1 MPSCPRSGTRLQ
13 FGNDIA
19 QRLVHPLAQP
29 RLAQLAA
36 GIGDT
41 PEDELDHV
49 VVARLLEIGGH
60 HLSGEVRGRLPPEF
74 HNLVRAHHPD
84 PTVPPD
90 SPLQSIPAV
99 RPALGLSRP
108 LPPVETPM
116 SGPPSQRLVRG

>member
-60 HLSGEVRGRLPPEF
+60 HLSGEVRGRLSLEF
-74 HNLVRAHHPD
+74 QKLVRDRSEEH
-84 PTVPPD
+84 T
-90 SPLQSIPAV
+90 SELQSQIRISDAV
-99 RPALGLSRP
+99 FCLKQKLTSNYI
-108 LPPVETPM
+108 
-116 SGPPSQRLVRG
+116 